1 MKYTR
6 QHYVPRF
13 YLKNFALKRKKGYT
27 IRCFNKEKEHPFE
40 ENVDKVGM
48 EKYFYDKYAPPK
60 IEKLFSEKE
69 QNHSIVYH
77 KIIENGSINNL
88 SESDKR
94 SMSEYIFFQ
103 NERTRTTRERN
114 RQIVKKVYK
123 MREKESGLPK
133 FESLSPE
140 YQEWLL
146 ESRGLMAQLNI
157 LFNVFKDEE
166 GNIQSPEE
174 IIGYIM
180 NLGWNLTKNNLT
192 KEFYTSDHPIV
203 IYNPISNGDKIIGY
217 GSNSYRATGVEIYF
231 PLTPNTCLVL
241 FDKTISDY
249 RDLSSERIVIEKEL
263 DWINTQIIANSHR
276 TVFTK
281 SNDFQFVKKCLD
293 KYPELRDPDRNRIF
307 YYNIN

>member
-1 MKYTR
+1 MIYIR

-13 YLKNFALKRKKGYT
+13 YLKNFALKRKKGYM

-40 ENVDKVGM
+40 VNINQVGM
-48 EKYFYDKYAPPK
+48 EKYFYDKFAPPQ
-60 IEKLFSEKE
+60 IEKKFSEKE

-77 KIIENGSINNL
+77 KIIDNGSINHL
-88 SESDKR
+88 SKSDKH

-123 MREKESGLPK
+123 MREKEGGLPK
-133 FESLSPE
+133 FESLPEE

-180 NLGWNLTKNNLT
+180 NLGWNLTMNNLA
-192 KEFYTSDHPIV
+192 KEFYTSDHPII
-203 IYNPISNGDKIIGY
+203 IYNPIYKEKNIIGY
-217 GSNSYRATGVEIYF
+217 GSNSYRATGVEICF
-231 PLTPNTCLVL
+231 PLTPNLCLVL
-241 FDKTISDY
+241 FDKTKSDY
-249 RDLSSERIVIEKEL
+249 RNLPSKRFVIEKEL

-276 TVFTK
+276 TVFTRT
-281 SNDFQFVKKCLD
+281 NDFQFVKRCLD

-307 YYNIN
+307 YYDLN